1 MITEGIPQDQ
11 NGFLNRVQSVK
22 EAQDAPVHRPVVCP
36 QF

>member
-1 MITEGIPQDQ
+1 MRIEGIPQDQ

-22 EAQDAPVHRPVVCP
+22 EDQDAPMHMPVVYL